1 MFKPNRA
8 AALAVASMSLLAASV
23 PAASEGVYVANLD
36 TQFASGAGAADFTYR
51 LTGQE
56 GRADRDLDV
65 KLPYDFSTPAPAGS
79 AEEAL
84 AGNAGKAPRNAS
96 LAALVSSHDGDLQ
109 MDRQLE
115 CLATAVYHESKGEPL
130 EGQLAV
136 AQVVMNRVDSGR
148 FADSICGVV
157 YQPKQFSFVETSP
170 ARRSASAWQTA
181 VAVARIA
188 RDQAFRQVA
197 PDALFFHANYAKP
210 SWRMLKQKVAAV
222 GAHTFYR

>member
-1 MFKPNRA
+1 
-8 AALAVASMSLLAASV
+8 MSLLAASA

-36 TQFASGAGAADFTYR
+36 TSFVPEVEAADFTYR

-65 KLPYDFSTPAPAGS
+65 KLPYDFSTPVPAGS
-79 AEEAL
+79 AQEAL
-84 AGNAGKAPRNAS
+84 ADDAGKAPRGKS
-96 LAALVSSHDGDLQ
+96 LAALVSAHRGNGE

-136 AQVVMNRVDSGR
+136 AQVVMNRVGSDQ

-157 YQPKQFSFVETSP
+157 YQPKQFSFIEGRTP
-170 ARRSASAWQTA
+170 RRSASAWDTA

-188 RDQAFRQVA
+188 RDRAFRQVA

-210 SWRMLKQKVAAV
+210 SWRTLKQKVVAV
-222 GAHTFYR
+222 GAHIFYR

>member
-1 MFKPNRA
+1 
-8 AALAVASMSLLAASV
+8 MSLLAASA

-36 TQFASGAGAADFTYR
+36 TQLVSGTDAKDYTYK

-65 KLPYDFSTPAPAGS
+65 KLPYDFSTPVPAGS
-79 AEEAL
+79 VQDAL
-84 AGNAGKAPRNAS
+84 ADDAAGKAPRNMS
-96 LAALVSSHDGDLQ
+96 LAALVSSHDGDLE

-136 AQVVMNRVDSGR
+136 AQVVMNRVGSGQ

-157 YQPKQFSFVETSP
+157 YQPKQFSFIEAAP
-170 ARRSASAWQTA
+170 ARRSVSAWQTA

-210 SWRMLKQKVAAV
+210 SWRTLKQKVAAV

>member
-1 MFKPNRA
+1 
-8 AALAVASMSLLAASV
+8 MSLLAASALAASA
-23 PAASEGVYVANLD
+23 PAASEGVYIANLD
-36 TQFASGAGAADFTYR
+36 TQLVSRTDVADYTYK

-84 AGNAGKAPRNAS
+84 ADDAGKAPRDMS
-96 LAALVSSHDGDLQ
+96 LAALVSSHGGDLA

-136 AQVVMNRVDSGR
+136 AQVVMNRVESGQ

-157 YQPKQFSFVETSP
+157 YQPKQFSFVARP
-170 ARRSASAWQTA
+170 VARRSASAWQTA

-188 RDQAFRQVA
+188 RDQAFRQVV

-210 SWRMLKQKVAAV
+210 SWRTLKQKVAAV